1 MEIVDEVKREVEKT
15 EVIEESIP
23 ASVYHDYP
31 ESIQKPIGVYI
42 IGGLN
47 LVGGIVIAILG
58 FVLLG
63 ESVNSSSGAGLG
75 IIILMLGVY
84 GLSVGIGLITFKEW
98 ARILAMIGYG
108 TNIFVGLF
116 GLPQTIFAI
125 IIAGLILSYLAS
137 GNVKLA
143 FEQR

>member
-15 EVIEESIP
+15 ETVEESLP
-23 ASVYHDYP
+23 VSAYRDYP
-31 ESIQKPIGVYI
+31 ESIQKPIGVYL

-58 FVLLG
+58 LALLG
-63 ESVNSSSGAGLG
+63 DSSYSSSGAGLG
-75 IIILMLGVY
+75 IFILMLGVY
-84 GLSVGIGLITFKEW
+84 GLSVGIGLISFKEW
-98 ARILAMIGYG
+98 ARIMAMIGYG
-108 TNIFVGLF
+108 INIFFSLF
-116 GLPQTIFAI
+116 GLPQTIFSI